1 MGGVVGEPEEAHRR
15 RAARIK
21 QDFQPLHK
29 KHNAHTEPEL
39 PTLRLLSCPQPFSV
53 LILRSFRLD
62 TDALH

>member
-1 MGGVVGEPEEAHRR
+1 MAGVGGEHEEAHRR
-15 RAARIK
+15 RAARIQ
-21 QDFQPLHK
+21 QDVQPLHK
-29 KHNAHTEPEL
+29 KHNTHTEPER